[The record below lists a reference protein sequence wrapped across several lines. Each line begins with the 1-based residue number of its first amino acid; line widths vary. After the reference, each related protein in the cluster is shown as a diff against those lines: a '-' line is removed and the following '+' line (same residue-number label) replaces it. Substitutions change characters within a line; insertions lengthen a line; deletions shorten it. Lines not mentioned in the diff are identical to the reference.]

1 MEVEMKRL
9 ELLKLG
15 AREAKQTID
24 LVTALADSEWDQLK
38 KMPKDVAVHLV
49 AKQLLKDAIDEI
61 GE

>member
-1 MEVEMKRL
+1 MKRL

-49 AKQLLKDAIDEI
+49 AKQLLKDAVDEI